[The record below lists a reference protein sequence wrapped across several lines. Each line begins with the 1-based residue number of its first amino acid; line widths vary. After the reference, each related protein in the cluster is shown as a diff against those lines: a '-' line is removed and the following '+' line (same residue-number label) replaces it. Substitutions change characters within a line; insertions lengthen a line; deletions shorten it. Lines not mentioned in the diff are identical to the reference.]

1 MTCPSSTVSSIAGS
15 QRSYPTQEDK
25 SHTKESQLKT
35 QQLKPLLEHPNAIS
49 NLCSR
54 LFGDA
59 KVSSLGYLSGDE
71 GCFHVLR
78 PSSGFPFTTPE
89 YDRVVRLTSL
99 LEDGTKDETGT
110 SGVIEPTELSRLTRM
125 ALALKLA
132 NAMLQLYP
140 SPWLRNSWS
149 KDDICV
155 FQLKSGQVL
164 TEVPFLL
171 WDMAWGKWQQ
181 KAKAAENP
189 RNALLSLGILIMEL
203 WFGETIET
211 RPFWRR
217 HYGPDGNE
225 PESARLTAA
234 ISWQKKAAAD
244 GGSMLHDTTHRCIWG
259 NFGVTTLDFEDTRFV
274 GAVYDGVI
282 CPLENM
288 LRLMWPSAVKQA

>member
-1 MTCPSSTVSSIAGS
+1 
-15 QRSYPTQEDK
+15 
-25 SHTKESQLKT
+25 
-35 QQLKPLLEHPNAIS
+35 
-49 NLCSR
+49 
-54 LFGDA
+54 
-59 KVSSLGYLSGDE
+59 
-71 GCFHVLR
+71 
-78 PSSGFPFTTPE
+78 
-89 YDRVVRLTSL
+89 
-99 LEDGTKDETGT
+99 
-110 SGVIEPTELSRLTRM
+110 M
-125 ALALKLA
+125 ALALRLA
-132 NAMLQLYP
+132 NALLQLYP

-149 KDDICV
+149 KDDICF

-171 WDMAWGKWQQ
+171 WDMAWDKWQQ
-181 KAKAAENP
+181 KAKAAEDP

-282 CPLENM
+282 RPLENM